1 MILEYIMLFIF
12 MLSMVSIIVVSYGKQ
27 QEKHRRMQEWIKE
40 VKKNENN

>member
-27 QEKHRRMQEWIKE
+27 QAKYNRRQREWMKE
-40 VKKNENN
+40 NLKKD